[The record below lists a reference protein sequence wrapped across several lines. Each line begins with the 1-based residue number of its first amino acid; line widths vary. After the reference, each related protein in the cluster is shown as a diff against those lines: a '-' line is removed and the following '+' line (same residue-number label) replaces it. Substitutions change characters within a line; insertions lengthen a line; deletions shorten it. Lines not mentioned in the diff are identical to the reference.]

1 MQIDQILGNFYPYIV
16 CKGKMNKTTNQ
27 IRETITM
34 KQLILKGLGKAKVKR
49 IVKAFVLSEFNE
61 YLNYGRKLVFE
72 LHKGAYVHESFGL
85 PTMNEDDEFTL
96 DELLDFLGNKI

>member
-1 MQIDQILGNFYPYIV
+1 
-16 CKGKMNKTTNQ
+16 
-27 IRETITM
+27 M

-49 IVKAFVLSEFNE
+49 TVKAFILSEFNQFLE
-61 YLNYGRKLVFE
+61 YGSNQVFE

-96 DELLDFLGNKI
+96 DELLDFLGNRI

>member
-1 MQIDQILGNFYPYIV
+1 MKINQILGNFYPYIV

-34 KQLILKGLGKAKVKR
+34 RQLILKGLGKAKVKR
-49 IVKAFVLSEFNE
+49 IVKAFVLNDFNQF
-61 YLNYGRKLVFE
+61 LDYGSQVFE
-72 LHKGAYVHESFGL
+72 LHKGAIVNGFGL
-85 PTMNEDDEFTL
+85 PAMNDDEEFTL

>member
-1 MQIDQILGNFYPYIV
+1 
-16 CKGKMNKTTNQ
+16 MNKQQN
-27 IRETITM
+27 REQTM

-49 IVKAFVLSEFNE
+49 IVKAFILYEFNQF
-61 YLNYGRKLVFE
+61 LDYGNNQVFE
-72 LHKGAYVHESFGL
+72 LHKGAYISEGHGL